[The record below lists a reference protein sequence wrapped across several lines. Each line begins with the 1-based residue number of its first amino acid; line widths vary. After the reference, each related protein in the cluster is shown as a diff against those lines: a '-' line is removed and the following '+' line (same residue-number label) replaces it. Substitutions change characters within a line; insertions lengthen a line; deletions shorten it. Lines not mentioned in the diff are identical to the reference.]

1 MLVILIGILS
11 SVASEVVTALNNKL
25 KGTVLQGDAAF
36 IIAGGIS
43 ILGAAFKVFYFD
55 GVPLP
60 SANDLSAWKAVAPAF
75 TEVWTVSQLFFTLVT
90 SKLGLDVQVPA
101 KAPVAPT
108 A

>member
-36 IIAGGIS
+36 LVAGVVS
-43 ILGAAFKVFYFD
+43 VFGAAFKVFYFD
-55 GVPLP
+55 GVALP
-60 SANDLSAWKAVAPAF
+60 SMSDLSAWKAVAPAF

-90 SKLGLDVQVPA
+90 SKLSLDVKQ
-101 KAPVAPT
+101 PT
-108 A
+108 STAVNG